1 MMSFV
6 GGLGSLLL
14 ALSTPPCAL
23 HGRPQ
28 LLLAR
33 APQAPLRLLHASPVA
48 ASMRCRPPLAK
59 LFEPTPLI
67 KGEEYDGLISKITD
81 YGFFV
86 KIGHEQH
93 MGLVS
98 IRTLSRERLPRA
110 EIMEWIEREVGP
122 VGSKVVV
129 EVLSLEFKGEKRTSL
144 RLKDVLARQH
154 MEDLVVMCP
163 RLKSQ
168 GPLIPPAI
176 TLAIYLLT

>member
-1 MMSFV
+1 M
-6 GGLGSLLL
+6 
-14 ALSTPPCAL
+14 
-23 HGRPQ
+23 
-28 LLLAR
+28 
-33 APQAPLRLLHASPVA
+33 
-48 ASMRCRPPLAK
+48 AK

-110 EIMEWIEREVGP
+110 EIMEWIEQEVGP

-144 RLKDVLARQH
+144 RLKDVLTRQH
-154 MEDLVVMCP
+154 MEDLVVMC
-163 RLKSQ
+163 LMEETSATVAA
-168 GPLIPPAI
+168 AI
-176 TLAIYLLT
+176 CGCSCTCTCNIC